1 MARQEKWWLDPTK
14 QPPMSQPLSI
24 EASNPIRPKKVN
36 QAKNPIRWKQGLSL
50 RGLRHNILRV
60 VHLGLFVN

>member
-1 MARQEKWWLDPTK
+1 MTRQEKCWLDPRN

-24 EASNPIRPKKVN
+24 EASNPTRPKKVN

-50 RGLRHNILRV
+50 RRLRHNIL
-60 VHLGLFVN
+60 